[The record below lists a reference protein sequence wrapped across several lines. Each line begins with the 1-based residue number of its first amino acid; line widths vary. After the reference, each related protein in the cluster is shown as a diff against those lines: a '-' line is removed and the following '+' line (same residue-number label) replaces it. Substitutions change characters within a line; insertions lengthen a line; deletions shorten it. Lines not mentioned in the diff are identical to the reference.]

1 MIQVLLGQKIDQT
14 QKFLMDGTRIPVTEI
29 AVPDNA
35 VVQIKTQEKDNYTA
49 LQIGFGKKKSP
60 TKALLGHV
68 KKNNLTV
75 VPFKIRE
82 VRLAK
87 ADLPAGRQV
96 VENMPKAGDFLK
108 LEEVF
113 KPGDI
118 VDVTG
123 MSKGKGFAGGVKRY
137 HFKGGPKTHGQSDRW
152 RAPGSIGQTTTPGR
166 VYKGKRMAGHM
177 GHVRVTVKN
186 LKVVGI
192 DEIKK
197 ILYVEGLIPG
207 PKNSIVEITYAGVNK
222 KFVPLYKKEEPK
234 EAPQSVPAESA
245 PMPKETEVK
254 AESKPVE
261 KKETKEVIPAEKKE
275 TAKEVKKGEK

>member
-29 AVPDNA
+29 SVPDNA

-87 ADLPAGRQV
+87 ADS
-96 VENMPKAGDFLK
+96 ENMPKAGDFLK

-123 MSKGKGFAGGVKRY
+123 MSKGKGFASGIKRY

-186 LKVVGI
+186 LKVVEI
-192 DEIKK
+192 DEIRK

-222 KFVPLYKKEEPK
+222 KFVPLYKKEEPI
-234 EAPQSVPAESA
+234 EAPKAVSAESA
-245 PMPKETEVK
+245 PMQETVEVK
-254 AESKPVE
+254 AEIKTE
-261 KKETKEVIPAEKKE
+261 KKESKPTEKKE
-275 TAKEVKKGEK
+275 TAKEVKKGEN